1 MKAGETKKLTILRSL
16 ISQIKN
22 AEIDKHADLSDEEV
36 VVVIRKQIKSINE
49 AILLFEKGGR
59 KDLVIENETEIK
71 ILSVYVPAEMPDED
85 LLKKVRNVV
94 EAHPEITNIGQLIGL
109 TVRELKG
116 VAESSRIAELVKK
129 LKA

>member
-59 KDLVIENETEIK
+59 KDLVIENEKGTDKEIVGNF
-71 ILSVYVPAEMPDED
+71 SS
-85 LLKKVRNVV
+85 LL
-94 EAHPEITNIGQLIGL
+94 
-109 TVRELKG
+109 
-116 VAESSRIAELVKK
+116 
-129 LKA
+129 